1 MNECDIAETCTGDS
15 SQVCPAWPVCGTPG
29 GATPVPTV
37 LAVSGD
43 HYSSRPSALL
53 LASPLLINLFPHLRK
68 GLFVP
73 PGFAPTISFAV
84 SLVFPSPDV
93 VLVRARNQR

>member
-15 SQVCPAWPVCGTPG
+15 SQVRPAWPLCGTPG

-37 LAVSGD
+37 LAVPCD
-43 HYSSRPSALL
+43 HCSSRPSILL
-53 LASPLLINLFPHLRK
+53 PASPPLINPFPHLRK

-73 PGFAPTISFAV
+73 PGSAPSILF
-84 SLVFPSPDV
+84 
-93 VLVRARNQR
+93 